1 MRRIALAAAVL
12 VGWATASWAA
22 DPATQPWP
30 DSMKKTAVTAAPKV
44 DLVKSEPIPPP
55 KADAALPAKSEP
67 IPAPKAEA
75 PAASVVPDAG
85 GSCGGCA
92 AQCGGRTCC
101 ERIRDWLCYRPL
113 HRTCC
118 GECKS
123 CCTGPYCCPPPLY
136 RYFLC
141 NSCRDGCAVT
151 APCATSCNTS
161 CGCGLGCSGL
171 GMFRSATGAG
181 CGCGLSGCH

>member
-30 DSMKKTAVTAAPKV
+30 DPMKKTAVTAPAKV
-44 DLVKSEPIPPP
+44 QLVKSEPIPPP
-55 KADAALPAKSEP
+55 KADAPPPVKSEP
-67 IPAPKAEA
+67 IPAPKVET
-75 PAASVVPDAG
+75 PAATVAVD
-85 GSCGGCA
+85 GGCGDCA
-92 AQCGGRTCC
+92 APCGDRTCL
-101 ERIRDWLCYRPL
+101 ERIRGWLCYRPL

-123 CCTGPYCCPPPLY
+123 CCSGPYCCPPPLY

-151 APCATSCNTS
+151 APCATSC
-161 CGCGLGCSGL
+161 GCGIGCSGL